1 MLAVVKRAVSGEEH
15 PLPANP
21 FAASMSHTE
30 TDAAPS
36 PRDSSNDSVEISHY
50 STPPT
55 ILSGV
60 QSAEPSEPDAAAPQ
74 KDAKPDAAA
83 VSAAVAAAAANAT
96 AAAATPDEPRRK
108 SVRARSSVATY
119 SDTVLSGH
127 AVHTRKSYRDER
139 EFALAAATRASLAA
153 TALADGDAPP
163 ATPSPRHARAKD
175 PAPVSAKTSPLRK
188 RSILR
193 ITRRASA
200 RVGRFSLGAA
210 SAAKAVASASAVLEK
225 GRDAFDGVKERVSR
239 SSILS
244 RKRLR
249 GEEDTPSRKRARFN
263 ATTPDEDEEAEKRA
277 KAKQRPKKPWVEKG
291 LYSGQDEDEV
301 KTTGHPNRRKSNNRK
316 ELRKKPAFPLPM
328 YTGAL
333 LLEHGRDFKL
343 PFSILNPLPRDQ
355 SPKDW
360 KNLSKSK
367 PLRMVVGLANKV

>member
-1 MLAVVKRAVSGEEH
+1 MLAAVKRAVSGDEQ
-15 PLPANP
+15 PLLANP
-21 FAASMSHTE
+21 FAASTSHTE

-74 KDAKPDAAA
+74 KDAKPDVAA
-83 VSAAVAAAAANAT
+83 VSAAVTAAATAT
-96 AAAATPDEPRRK
+96 AASEEPRRK

-153 TALADGDAPP
+153 TALDDGDAPP

-188 RSILR
+188 RSVLR
-193 ITRRASA
+193 ITRRAST

-210 SAAKAVASASAVLEK
+210 SAAKALASASAALEK
-225 GRDAFDGVKERVSR
+225 GRDAFDGVKERLSR

-249 GEEDTPSRKRARFN
+249 SEEDTPSRKRARFH
-263 ATTPDEDEEAEKRA
+263 AITPDEEEEAEKKV

-291 LYSGQDEDEV
+291 LYSGQDEEEL
-301 KTTGHPNRRKSNNRK
+301 KSTGRPNKRRTDNRK
-316 ELRKKPAFPLPM
+316 EYRKKPAFPMPM

-360 KNLSKSK
+360 KNLIKSK
-367 PLRMVVGLANKV
+367 LFRMVVGLF